1 MSDEPRTE
9 RLPAVGWF
17 VLTLVVYM
25 ALGLLFKR
33 AVLNWVV
40 GPLWL
45 FGTLYLLPVLVRALR
60 TRMGSR

>member
-1 MSDEPRTE
+1 MSDERRSE
-9 RLPAVGWF
+9 RLPTVGWF
-17 VLTLVVYM
+17 VLTLVVYI

-45 FGTLYLLPVLVRALR
+45 VGTLYLLPTVARAVRAR
-60 TRMGSR
+60 AGSR

>member
-1 MSDEPRTE
+1 MADERRPE

-17 VLTLVVYM
+17 VLTLAVYIV
-25 ALGLLFKR
+25 LGVIFKR

-45 FGTLYLLPVLVRALR
+45 FGALYLLPVLARAVRAR
-60 TRMGSR
+60 VGSR